1 MTKIC
6 LVRHGETDWNT
17 QGRLQGSM
25 DIPLNANG
33 IMQAKAC
40 GEHLKEASWDFVI
53 TSPLQR
59 AKNTAEIING
69 KLDVP
74 LIVME
79 EFMERHFGDAEGMT
93 LHDRRA
99 IFPDKKYP
107 NQEPMNVFK
116 QRLMS
121 GIQKIEQQFSESHV
135 LLVAHGAVID
145 AILSAFSLEEKAG
158 YTSLENGCISH
169 IHYGERGWQVKGI
182 NQIEHLSKI
191 QPNHKFSYEKEAVTW
206 PS

>member
-1 MTKIC
+1 MTRIC
-6 LVRHGETDWNT
+6 LVRHGETDWNA

-33 IMQAKAC
+33 ILQAEAC
-40 GEHLKEASWDFVI
+40 SEHLKETSWDFVI

-69 KLDVP
+69 KLGVP

-107 NQEPMNVFK
+107 NQEPLELFK
-116 QRLMS
+116 QRLMF
-121 GIQKIEQQFSESHV
+121 GIKKIEQQFPDSRI

-145 AILSAFSLEEKAG
+145 LILSAFSLEAKPG

-169 IHYGERGWQVKGI
+169 IHFGEQGWQVKGI
-182 NQIEHLSKI
+182 NQVGHLSKVHAKYKI
-191 QPNHKFSYEKEAVTW
+191 SYEKEAVTW

>member
-1 MTKIC
+1 
-6 LVRHGETDWNT
+6 
-17 QGRLQGSM
+17 M

-33 IMQAKAC
+33 ILQAEAC
-40 GEHLKEASWDFVI
+40 SVYLQKSAWDFII

-69 KLDVP
+69 KVDVP

-99 IFPDKKYP
+99 IFPDKRYP
-107 NQEPMNVFK
+107 NQEPADVFK
-116 QRLMS
+116 QRLLS
-121 GIQKIEQQFSESHV
+121 GIQKIQEQFGDNRI

-145 AILSAFSLEEKAG
+145 TILSAFSLQEKDG
-158 YTSLENGCISH
+158 YTSLENGCFSR
-169 IHYGERGWQVKGI
+169 IHFEQENWQVKEI
-182 NQIEHLSKI
+182 NQVAHLEKI
-191 QPNHKFSYEKEAVTW
+191 RTKQKFSYEKEAVSW

>member
-1 MTKIC
+1 MTTIC
-6 LVRHGETDWNT
+6 LVRHGETDWNA
-17 QGRLQGSM
+17 QGKLQGSM

-33 IMQAKAC
+33 ILQAKAC
-40 GEHLKEASWDFVI
+40 SEHLKETAWDYIV

-74 LIVME
+74 LIVMA

-93 LHDRRA
+93 LQDRRA

-107 NQEPMNVFK
+107 NQEPASSFHD
-116 QRLMS
+116 RLI
-121 GIQKIEQQFSESHV
+121 GGVQKINQQFANSRI

-145 AILSAFSLEEKAG
+145 AILTAISSEEKAG
-158 YTSLENGCISH
+158 NTPLQNGCMSH
-169 IHYGERGWQVKGI
+169 IHFNDNNWQVKSV
-182 NQIEHLSKI
+182 NEVSHL
-191 QPNHKFSYEKEAVTW
+191 FSQ
-206 PS
+206 SRS